1 MIYFI
6 LIIYIIILIIKTIS
20 VIVNNEED
28 FINSINDKLS
38 NSIIINI
45 DKTQIDISNKIDI
58 NNNIEKLSIIGI
70 SKDLSIINFT
80 NKISG
85 LVFNDS
91 IQEIKI
97 SNVTINGKLEL
108 INNKNVIINNVILH
122 GSIDSNSNS
131 NKSELLELNNF
142 IFQAS
147 IDSDLKYNCINLYGN
162 VKINNSTFYGN
173 SLCMDSILYYNG
185 ENLNSIEI
193 KNSNFN
199 GVYSNNCLNINN
211 AKSVIENSKFEKGA
225 NYIGKGGGAI
235 RSIESSISIK
245 NCIFNDNFSLNNG
258 GVFYIYNSYDF
269 NSDKIDVYNST
280 AIEKGSLIYMYS
292 STDFQT
298 KANIYNVNQYNTGNI
313 KFPIN
318 IGGLIA

>member
-108 INNKNVIINNVILH
+108 INNKNVIIDNVILH

-225 NYIGKGGGAI
+225 NYIGKGYI
-235 RSIESSISIK
+235 I
-245 NCIFNDNFSLNNG
+245 IF
-258 GVFYIYNSYDF
+258 I
-269 NSDKIDVYNST
+269 
-280 AIEKGSLIYMYS
+280 
-292 STDFQT
+292 
-298 KANIYNVNQYNTGNI
+298 
-313 KFPIN
+313 
-318 IGGLIA
+318 